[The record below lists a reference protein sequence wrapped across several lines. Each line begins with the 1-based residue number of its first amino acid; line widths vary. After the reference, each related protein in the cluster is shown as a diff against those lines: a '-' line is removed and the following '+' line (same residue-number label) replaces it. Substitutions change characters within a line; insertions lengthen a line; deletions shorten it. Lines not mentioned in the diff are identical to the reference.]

1 MFESFEI
8 TFVYGLILFIFVNL
22 YSKKED
28 VTNIWFKILIG
39 LGGLGAS
46 LYIPSKILYFMCC
59 KNLVFNDSF
68 GPSTWL
74 DASKQ
79 IFIFLFISNIIIF
92 LFALITVIAT
102 ILYKKEYNL
111 KSLLFFIPLVTL
123 MAFFTYQQT
132 GFYHDL
138 RVEINNY
145 NLLFLF
151 IFPVIL
157 TILCLDYQKI
167 EIKQYF
173 ITNLLMV
180 ACFFGSVNLCWQIY
194 SNLEFGKYTKSLK
207 EVMQKSDNVIVEI
220 PEDMYFKHR
229 HINSAVTCFSIMPA
243 SILLS
248 DNKIAEKVI
257 FPSSY
262 YYDYGAA
269 CFDDVK
275 HTHYDFGED
284 ALWLQTAKIK
294 SKTSLLDATP
304 IVEEFKNKGLLK
316 P

>member
-1 MFESFEI
+1 MISHEEES
-8 TFVYGLILFIFVNL
+8 TLQTKRVYLAIILH
-22 YSKKED
+22 
-28 VTNIWFKILIG
+28 
-39 LGGLGAS
+39 
-46 LYIPSKILYFMCC
+46 
-59 KNLVFNDSF
+59 
-68 GPSTWL
+68 
-74 DASKQ
+74 
-79 IFIFLFISNIIIF
+79 
-92 LFALITVIAT
+92 
-102 ILYKKEYNL
+102 KKEYNL

-123 MAFFTYQQT
+123 MAFFTYKQT

-145 NLLFLF
+145 SLLFWF

-157 TILCLDYQKI
+157 AILCLDYKKI

-180 ACFFGSVNLCWQIY
+180 ACFFGSINLCWQIY
-194 SNLEFGKYTKSLK
+194 SNFEFGKYTKSLK
-207 EVMQKSDNVIVEI
+207 EVMQKSDDVIVEI

-229 HINSAVTCFSIMPA
+229 HINSALTCFSIMPV

-257 FPSSY
+257 FPSTY
-262 YYDYGAA
+262 YNDYSNA
-269 CFDDVK
+269 CFSDLK

-284 ALWLQTAKIK
+284 ALWLQTTKIK
-294 SKTSLLDATP
+294 SKSSLLDVTP
-304 IVEEFKNKGLLK
+304 VIEEFKNKGLLK